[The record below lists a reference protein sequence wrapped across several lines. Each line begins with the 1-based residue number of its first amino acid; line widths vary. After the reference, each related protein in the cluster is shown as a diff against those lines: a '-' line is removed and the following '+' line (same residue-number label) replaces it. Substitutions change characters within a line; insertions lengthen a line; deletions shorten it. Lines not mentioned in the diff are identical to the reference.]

1 MTTYLRFLCI
11 THLKIQL
18 RLHKKMCFFVYRIME
33 LTRFKSK
40 IMFLFYCSISISV
53 LFLFLFY
60 SYFCSISILFLFY
73 FYFYVCSISVLFLFL
88 FYFYC
93 CSISI
98 SVLFLF
104 LFYFYFCS
112 ISVLQRLKPSIYC
125 INYIKN
131 SCNSNPIMLT
141 LLYMYLSFPR
151 M

>member
-73 FYFYVCSISVLFLFL
+73 FYF
-88 FYFYC
+88 

-112 ISVLQRLKPSIYC
+112 AKIKTKYILYQLYKKCWHCYTCICHFQECEVWLIVYNSFIY
-125 INYIKN
+125 
-131 SCNSNPIMLT
+131 
-141 LLYMYLSFPR
+141 
-151 M
+151 